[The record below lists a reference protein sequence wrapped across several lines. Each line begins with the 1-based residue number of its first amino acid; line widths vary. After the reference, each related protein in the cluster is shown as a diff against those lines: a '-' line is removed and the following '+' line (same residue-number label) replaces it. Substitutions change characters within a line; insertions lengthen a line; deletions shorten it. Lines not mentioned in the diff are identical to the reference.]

1 MPVKIVLRVLEGA
14 LKGQE
19 FIFDRRTTCLIGR
32 SFECQI
38 QLSSQDELN
47 TISRYHCLLD
57 IDPPEMRVQDFGS
70 LNGTYVNGKKIGQRP
85 DRTRQGG
92 RLVNLPEYELR
103 DGDEIGIGDTVLGV
117 NMEVSN
123 LGDSQDISGD
133 SIGRRVLPIQDETRL
148 LFGGYGNLKLI
159 EQNEFDKVYLAF
171 DRANGDWVIL
181 KTLHPKTLK
190 RRAIAAFLEAIEQI
204 KTLEHPNI
212 VRLRNYGYHDGRFF
226 FIWNYG
232 EEGNVAQLIE
242 RRGGRLSVEEALPI
256 IFDVLDGLEYAHYA
270 AIPQGTMGDDIA
282 TGLVHGDIKPSN
294 ILLNRHHRA
303 LMAKLA
309 DFGLLRAFDR
319 AGLSEK
325 TFNKRDAAMLGFLPR
340 QQLIDFNYA
349 KSDADIW
356 SVAATLYAML
366 AGKYPRRFAKKDPL
380 LVVLRSDAIPIRHRE
395 PALPKALA
403 EAIDLALQDR
413 PSIHFKTAM
422 EFRQA
427 LEAAV

>member
-57 IDPPEMRVQDFGS
+57 IDPPEIRVQDFGS
-70 LNGTYVNGKKIGQRP
+70 LNGTYVNGQKIGQRP
-85 DRTRQGG
+85 DRVRKAG
-92 RLVNLPEYELR
+92 RLVHLPEYELR
-103 DGDEIGIGDTVLGV
+103 DGDEIGIGDSLLGV
-117 NMEVSN
+117 NIDVSP
-123 LGDSQDISGD
+123 LGDSQDLSGD
-133 SIGRRVLPIQDETRL
+133 SLGRRVLPPQDETRML
-148 LFGGYGNLKLI
+148 LGGYGNLKLI
-159 EQNEFDKVYLAF
+159 EQNEFNKVYLAF

-190 RRAIAAFLEAIEQI
+190 RRAIAAFLEAMEQI

-232 EEGNVAQLIE
+232 EEGNVTQLIE
-242 RRGGRLSVEEALPI
+242 KRGGRLSVEEAIPI
-256 IFDVLDGLEYAHYA
+256 ILDVLEGLDYAHYA
-270 AIPQGTMGDDIA
+270 TVPQGTMGDDLA
-282 TGLVHGDIKPSN
+282 MGVVHGDIKPGN
-294 ILLNRHHRA
+294 ILLGRDSRS
-303 LMAKLA
+303 LTGKLG

-325 TFNKRDAAMLGFLPR
+325 TFNKRDASMLGFLPR

-349 KSDADIW
+349 QPDADIW

-366 AGKYPRRFAKKDPL
+366 AGKYPRRFGKKDPL
-380 LVVLRSDAIPIRHRE
+380 LVVLRSNAIPIRQRE
-395 PALPKALA
+395 PSLPKPLA
-403 EAIDLALQDR
+403 EAIDLALQDQ
-413 PSIHFKTAM
+413 PTIYFKTAK

-427 LEAAV
+427 LEEAV